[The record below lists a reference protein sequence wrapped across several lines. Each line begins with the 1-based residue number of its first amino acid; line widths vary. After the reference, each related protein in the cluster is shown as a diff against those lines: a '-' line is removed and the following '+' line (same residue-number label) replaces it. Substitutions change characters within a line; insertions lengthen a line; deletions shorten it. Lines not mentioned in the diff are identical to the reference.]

1 MGYYVMKAH
10 VIEDG
15 KVVNTISVNALT
27 DRPNLISAE
36 NGGSRGDLW
45 DGENFTTPAPVVTA
59 PQTITQIQGMKA
71 LHRAGKKKAIKT
83 MLSAPGNEE
92 ANIAFEYERTWR
104 RDSQFIAD
112 LAPAL
117 GMTEAEVDDLF
128 VTAAGIV

>member
-1 MGYYVMKAH
+1 
-10 VIEDG
+10 
-15 KVVNTISVNALT
+15 
-27 DRPNLISAE
+27 
-36 NGGSRGDLW
+36 
-45 DGENFTTPAPVVTA
+45 
-59 PQTITQIQGMKA
+59 
-71 LHRAGKKKAIKT
+71 